1 MVVHLNIFLVLSSHH
16 SFLTT
21 LYFNTGAAQADVGV
35 LVISARKGEFETG
48 FEKGGQTREHALL
61 ARTLGVAHLV
71 VVINKMD
78 DPTVNWDQGR
88 YEECVSKLKPYLK
101 QVGYTIKKD
110 VKFIPISALSGANV
124 RDEVS
129 EEKCKWWKEMYT
141 SGGHNTT
148 TPTLVSTLNSL
159 TIEGRHAD
167 GPLRV
172 PCLDRYFE
180 RGTVVL
186 GKVESGTLRVGEEVV
201 IMPTRKRAK
210 VEEVV
215 IAESKV
221 RSAKPGE
228 NVLFKLTQVSPEDI
242 QKGYVICTA
251 PRLCPAVLDIQVQL
265 ALVDMLEHRPVFTPG
280 YEAVMH
286 IHTVEIEVT
295 CVKLLSVVVGGKS
308 IARPY
313 ARNGQ
318 VCVARLRMPLHTCME
333 VFDKMPALGRVT
345 LRDEGRTIAIGKILE
360 LYKDKPVVAA
370 K

>member
-1 MVVHLNIFLVLSSHH
+1 M
-16 SFLTT
+16 
-21 LYFNTGAAQADVGV
+21 

-124 RDEVS
+124 RDEVTDD
-129 EEKCKWWKEMYT
+129 KCTWWKEMYT
-141 SGGHNTT
+141 SGAHNTS
-148 TPTLVSTLNSL
+148 TPTLISTLNAL

-201 IMPTRKRAK
+201 IMPTRKKAK
-210 VEEVV
+210 EEEVV
-215 IAESKV
+215 IGEAKV

-228 NVLFKLTQVSPEDI
+228 NVLFKLQQVGPEDI

-251 PRLCPAVLDIQVQL
+251 PRLCPSVTNIQVQL

-295 CVKLLSVVVGGKS
+295 CVKLLSVQINGKS
-308 IARPY
+308 VARPY

-318 VCVARLRMPLHTCME
+318 VCIVKLAMPLHTCME

-360 LYKDKPVVAA
+360 LYKDKPAVAA
-370 K
+370 AK